1 MVTSR
6 SAKNLGGSRRSSSGT
21 SKVAA
26 PYWAEYSDE
35 ELLDLRLCDLD
46 VRIEGTWLQD
56 RVEQLHA
63 EMDHRGVRLRPH
75 CWLSNEWFSPDGVP
89 GIAIPFY
96 LAHPRLM
103 KLERRQMLEVEGGTK
118 AWCMRLL
125 RHEAGHA
132 FDTAYRLRRKR
143 RWARAF
149 GRASRPYPATYRP
162 RPDSRNHVL
171 HLAWW
176 YAQSHPV
183 EDFAETF
190 ATWLKP
196 GSKWRRQYEGW
207 PVLRKLEF
215 VQEIVEECAGY
226 PAPVRSRAHVD
237 PLRSMKRTLRFHYKA
252 RRRRYGVDLP
262 DFFDQLLERVF
273 APGRS
278 RTSESAASFLR
289 RTGPD
294 LRRRVVQV
302 TGLHAYTV
310 DQFLEEMKTRCRRLK
325 LRRTR
330 SEKYVKLEAAILLA
344 GQVMGYVNGGA
355 HHVAL

>member
-1 MVTSR
+1 MD
-6 SAKNLGGSRRSSSGT
+6 
-21 SKVAA
+21 
-26 PYWAEYSDE
+26 YSDE
-35 ELLDLRLCDLD
+35 ELLDVRLCELG
-46 VRIEGTWLQD
+46 VRIPGTWLED
-56 RVEQLHA
+56 MVAQLHD
-63 EMDHRGVRLRPH
+63 EMGARGLRFRPH

-89 GIAIPFY
+89 GVAIPFY

-103 KLERRQMLEVEGGTK
+103 KLERRQMLEVEGGTRT
-118 AWCMRLL
+118 WCMRLL

-132 FDTAYRLRRKR
+132 FDTAYRLRRKK
-143 RWARAF
+143 RWARVF
-149 GRASRPYPATYRP
+149 GRAGRPYPSTYRP

-196 GSKWRRQYEGW
+196 GSRWRTHYAGW
-207 PVLRKLEF
+207 PVLKKLEF
-215 VQEIVEECAGY
+215 VDELVQECGDL
-226 PAPVRSRAHVD
+226 PPPVRSRAHVEAVGS
-237 PLRSMKRTLRFHYKA
+237 LKRTLRAHYKA

-262 DFFDQLLERVF
+262 DFFDQLLERLF
-273 APGRS
+273 APGRAA
-278 RTSESAASFLR
+278 TSESAVAFLR
-289 RTGPD
+289 RTGPE

-310 DQFLEEMKTRCRRLK
+310 DQFLEEMKTRCRRLN

-330 SEKYVKLEAAILLA
+330 SERHVKLEAAILLA

-355 HHVAL
+355 HHVTL

>member
-1 MVTSR
+1 MDYT
-6 SAKNLGGSRRSSSGT
+6 
-21 SKVAA
+21 
-26 PYWAEYSDE
+26 DE

-46 VRIEGTWLQD
+46 VRIPGTWLED
-56 RVEQLHA
+56 MVAQLHD
-63 EMDHRGVRLRPH
+63 EMGARGIRLRPH

-103 KLERRQMLEVEGGTK
+103 KLERRQMLEVEGGTRK
-118 AWCMRLL
+118 WCMRLL

-132 FDTAYRLRRKR
+132 FDTAYRLRRKK
-143 RWARAF
+143 RWARVF
-149 GRASRPYPATYRP
+149 GRASRPYPSTYRP

-190 ATWLKP
+190 ATWLAP
-196 GSKWRRQYEGW
+196 GSKWRSQYAGW
-207 PVLRKLEF
+207 PVLKQLEF
-215 VQEIVEECAGY
+215 VDDIVQECSTY
-226 PAPVRSRAHVD
+226 PPPVRSRAHTEPVGS
-237 PLRSMKRTLRFHYKA
+237 LKRTLRAHYKA

-262 DFFDQLLERVF
+262 DFFDQLLERLF
-273 APGRS
+273 APGRAS
-278 RTSESAASFLR
+278 TSESAAAFLR
-289 RTGPD
+289 RTGPE

-310 DQFLEEMKTRCRRLK
+310 DQFLEEMKTRCRRLG

-330 SEKYVKLEAAILLA
+330 SERHVKLEAAILLA